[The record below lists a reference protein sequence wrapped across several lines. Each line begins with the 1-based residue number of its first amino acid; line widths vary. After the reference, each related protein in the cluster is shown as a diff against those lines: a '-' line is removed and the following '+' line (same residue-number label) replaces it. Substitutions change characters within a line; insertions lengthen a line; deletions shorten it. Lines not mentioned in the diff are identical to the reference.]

1 MCVRSCRSPLFPSK
15 DAPLNCAAT
24 SFERGDFF
32 RMRRKRSCYA
42 YKVGGRAALAE
53 DDLRPLP
60 CLELPALPTLHHN
73 VVGVD
78 CNTAVID
85 NMSSTAPLERSS
97 KRSRLPGVGEMVQLK
112 ESGEKRWA
120 PQVEPRLALPQT
132 FPWPWLCVT
141 TW

>member
-1 MCVRSCRSPLFPSK
+1 M
-15 DAPLNCAAT
+15 
-24 SFERGDFF
+24 
-32 RMRRKRSCYA
+32 
-42 YKVGGRAALAE
+42 GGRAALAE

-60 CLELPALPTLHHN
+60 RLELPALPTLHHN

-78 CNTAVID
+78 CNTAVD
-85 NMSSTAPLERSS
+85 MSNTAPLERLSS
-97 KRSRLPGVGEMVQLK
+97 GRVLPGVGEMVQLK